1 MMHMMNEGNQMLP
14 QSNTHPEMINATP
27 LPHRGRIR
35 KYHVTLLLP
44 IDALG
49 LVIGKGGVT
58 LKKIADESGAR
69 IQLQEH
75 SSLVP
80 NAKNRSMKLSGP
92 IEAIEA
98 AEKIILKQLGRRKPK
113 GYRSEDDEE
122 SEHLDDDTTKEGL
135 PNDSDPGKTTEN
147 QRSSSFS
154 SVTETSSTHDT
165 NINNTKDKEINGTDT
180 SKDQRIDDEE
190 ETKDADD
197 QITVRWIIDNSKIGH
212 LIGKVGVGIKEINA
226 ASGAWVKVAHSM
238 EMPPGSTERLVSIMG
253 QPENVEKARQ
263 MIEAKV
269 EGRLCGDD
277 MPVSE
282 NNITL
287 FVPAMSVGFIM
298 GEKATNLDDIY
309 EETGAKIHFTDA
321 ADIEMGSTENK
332 ITFHGLEE
340 SQAKAKALVEDK
352 VKEWKE
358 NMNYQKDPEDFDF
371 KLSSIKIAIP
381 EALFKHVI
389 GKSGSKVKEIMQSTN
404 VLVKMLSKEPSVDK
418 ARDEK
423 PVLIIGTVRAMLDAQ
438 KLILD
443 RINEA
448 PSFLLDQAFNR
459 SRYHPRARRFR
470 GRNMNIGRGNGGMGE
485 RMYHAHP
492 HDRGGYNS
500 GYHPG
505 MHSAQG
511 TYMP

>member
-1 MMHMMNEGNQMLP
+1 MNDSNQILS
-14 QSNTHPEMINATP
+14 QTTNHPDLINAAP
-27 LPHRGRIR
+27 MSHRGRSR
-35 KYHVTLLLP
+35 KYYVTLLLP

-58 LKKIADESGAR
+58 LKKIAEESGAR

-75 SSLVP
+75 STLVP

-113 GYRSEDDEE
+113 GYRTDEE
-122 SEHLDDDTTKEGL
+122 DLENLDDDDKEKDLTKISDQSTQMKEG
-135 PNDSDPGKTTEN
+135 
-147 QRSSSFS
+147 Q
-154 SVTETSSTHDT
+154 TSSISPDT
-165 NINNTKDKEINGTDT
+165 QTSSLPSNNVNNTTDNDHEGGGKNEGNFSDRKEKDDG
-180 SKDQRIDDEE
+180 QV
-190 ETKDADD
+190 
-197 QITVRWIIDNSKIGH
+197 TVRWIIDNSKIGH

-238 EMPPGSTERLVSIMG
+238 EMPTGSTERLVSIMG
-253 QPENVEKARQ
+253 QPENVEKARE

-277 MPVSE
+277 IPISDH
-282 NNITL
+282 NITL
-287 FVPAMSVGFIM
+287 LVPAMSVGYIM
-298 GEKATNLDDIY
+298 GEKAANLDNIY

-321 ADIEMGSTENK
+321 ADIEMASTENK
-332 ITFHGLEE
+332 ITFHGLKEA
-340 SQAKAKALVEDK
+340 QVRAKSLVEEK
-352 VKEWKE
+352 VREWKE

-404 VLVKMLSKEPSVDK
+404 VLVKMLSKEPSVDQT
-418 ARDEK
+418 RDEK

-459 SRYHPRARRFR
+459 SRYHPRSRGRFR
-470 GRNMNIGRGNGGMGE
+470 GGGMNMGRGNGDIGE
-485 RMYHAHP
+485 RMYHTH
-492 HDRGGYNS
+492 HHERGGYNG

-505 MHSAQG
+505 MHSARAG
-511 TYMP
+511 YMP